1 MFSFL
6 HIMHCDIHCDTKICK
21 WVFNLVK
28 SRSWVTR
35 DWGWTWEPDVCRWC
49 AATPLLAVFPFPG
62 FTSSPRP
69 LLETHKSPLALHSSF
84 PPSIHLSLLSSCLE
98 AASLTHIKQLR
109 SRRSR
114 SRPLFSLLPPQHF
127 PAPVLN
133 VHRTHVYAV
142 RARR

>member
-1 MFSFL
+1 M
-6 HIMHCDIHCDTKICK
+6 
-21 WVFNLVK
+21 W
-28 SRSWVTR
+28 
-35 DWGWTWEPDVCRWC
+35 
-49 AATPLLAVFPFPG
+49 ATPLLTVFPFPG

-98 AASLTHIKQLR
+98 AASLTHIKQLG

-114 SRPLFSLLPPQHF
+114 SRPLFSPLPPQHF

-133 VHRTHVYAV
+133 VHRTHVYTV
-142 RARR
+142 RARRESASPSPVKTHFQLSTDVSVSSSERRRTQTRLAPEY